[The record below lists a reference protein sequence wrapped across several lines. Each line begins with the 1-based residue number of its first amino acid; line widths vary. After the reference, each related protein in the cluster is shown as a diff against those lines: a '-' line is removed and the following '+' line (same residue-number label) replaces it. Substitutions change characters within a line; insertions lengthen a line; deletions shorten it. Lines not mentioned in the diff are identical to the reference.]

1 MGQPTGEYQR
11 IAKVRP
17 FVQSPVDGQY
27 YEGEMREY
35 QMKGEFDV
43 RVSGGSNLPFEKNRL
58 EQQSLA
64 LFDRQIIDAE
74 EVLKNIKYP
83 NAEAV
88 LKRMAEKQAQAAQ
101 AQAAA
106 APAPAQ

>member
-1 MGQPTGEYQR
+1 MQ
-11 IAKVRP
+11 
-17 FVQSPVDGQY
+17 
-27 YEGEMREY
+27 
-35 QMKGEFDV
+35 
-43 RVSGGSNLPFEKNRL
+43 
-58 EQQSLA
+58 

-101 AQAAA
+101 AEAMANA
-106 APAPAQ
+106 GMTAPPGS